1 MSGGHFDY
9 KEYQAKELMD
19 ELAHEVKKDSTVLA
33 KMIKEIGM
41 WVYAIAH
48 ELDYHYSGDTTIKNW
63 EKLEIICLKR
73 LKTIVK
79 KMEK

>member
-1 MSGGHFDY
+1 MSGGNFDY
-9 KEYQAKELMD
+9 NQYRVKEFTNEVSQV
-19 ELAHEVKKDSTVLA
+19 VKKDSLILS

-41 WVYAIAH
+41 WVYRIGH
-48 ELDYHYSGDTTIKNW
+48 ELDYHYAGDTEIKNW